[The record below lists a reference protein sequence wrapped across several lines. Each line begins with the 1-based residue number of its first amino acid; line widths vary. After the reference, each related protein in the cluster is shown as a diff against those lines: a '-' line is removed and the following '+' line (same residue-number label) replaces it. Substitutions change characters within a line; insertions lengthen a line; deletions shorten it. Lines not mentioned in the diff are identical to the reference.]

1 MYRFLH
7 IFTIYD
13 IIYNIAN
20 CLMEMGDDSKQLFR
34 GLTADDTELETTQIE
49 SLCMECGENGITK
62 LLLTKIPY
70 YKEVVLMSF
79 ECEHCGFRNNE
90 LQSGSRIEDKGLH
103 ITVNVKEP
111 RDLNRQI
118 VKSDY
123 TAIKIPEM
131 EFEIP
136 SQSQKGEI
144 TTIEGILDRSIQGL
158 EQDQPLR
165 RIQDPDGAQKIDE
178 FVSKMKRLKSVEE
191 PFTLI
196 LDDVSGNIF
205 VENLCAPQQDPCL
218 EIRQY
223 VRTKEQDGIL
233 GIYDDQK
240 TAESV
245 TSSGIPSSEPFT
257 LENLNTE
264 VLQFGTNCPNCNSP
278 CETNMKVTNIPHFKE
293 CIIMATNCEACGCR
307 TNEVKSG
314 GGIEPKGCHLEVT
327 ISSSDDL
334 KRDVLKSDT
343 CSLQIPELQLEV
355 GPNALGGRF
364 STVEGLL
371 IAMKDQLLGHH
382 ANWGD
387 SMTSESKTRY
397 EKFLDDMDKALKAE
411 VKCTLVLDDPAG
423 NSYVQSL
430 NDDGPDAGL
439 KIERYERSF
448 EQNEDLG
455 LNDIRTEEY
464 HKNEIEEA
472 KSS

>member
-1 MYRFLH
+1 M
-7 IFTIYD
+7 
-13 IIYNIAN
+13 
-20 CLMEMGDDSKQLFR
+20 MEMGDDSKQLFR

-49 SLCMECGENGITK
+49 SLCMDCGENGITK
-62 LLLTKIPY
+62 ILLTKIPY

-103 ITVNVKEP
+103 IKVNVKEP

-165 RIQDPDGAQKIDE
+165 RIQDPDGAQKIDQ
-178 FVSKMKRLKSVEE
+178 FVAKMKKLKFVEE

-196 LDDVSGNIF
+196 LDDVSGNVF
-205 VENLCAPQQDPCL
+205 VENLCAPRQDPCL
-218 EIRQY
+218 EIRQFA
-223 VRTKEQDGIL
+223 RTKEQDAVL
-233 GIYDDQK
+233 GIYEEQK
-240 TAESV
+240 TSEST
-245 TSSGIPSSEPFT
+245 TSSGIPLSEPFT

-264 VLQFGTNCPNCNSP
+264 VLQFNTNCSNCNSP
-278 CETNMKVTNIPHFKE
+278 CDTNMKVT
-293 CIIMATNCEACGCR
+293 TCGCR
-307 TNEVKSG
+307 TNEVRSG

-327 ISSSDDL
+327 ISGSDDL

-355 GPNALGGRF
+355 GSNALGGRF

-371 IAMKDQLLGHH
+371 VAMKDQLLGHH

-387 SMTSESKTRY
+387 SMTSESKQRY

-430 NDDGPDAGL
+430 SDDGPDTGL

-464 HKNEIEEA
+464 NKNETEKN